1 MFPIRWNR
9 VILGGLAAGLVINVV
24 EFLFNGVVLADA
36 WSDALRALDRPTSF
50 SKGRVA
56 SFFVWGFLIGI
67 AAVALYATIR
77 DRFGPGLR
85 TAIYA
90 GLSIWAVA
98 YLFAAIPSAAMHLFP
113 RALLFCGVGI
123 GLVEAV
129 AATIAG
135 AWLYRPA
142 ELGSSAVAG

>member
-1 MFPIRWNR
+1 MFND
-9 VILGGLAAGLVINVV
+9 
-24 EFLFNGVVLADA
+24 VVLPDA
-36 WSDALRALDRPTSF
+36 WSDALRALNRPTSF
-50 SKGRVA
+50 TQGPMA

-90 GLSIWAVA
+90 ALSVWAVA
-98 YLFAAIPSAAMHLFP
+98 YLFATTPSAAMHLFP
-113 RALLFCGVGI
+113 RALLFYGVGI

-129 AATIAG
+129 GGTIAG

-142 ELGSSAVAG
+142 ELGSSAAAG